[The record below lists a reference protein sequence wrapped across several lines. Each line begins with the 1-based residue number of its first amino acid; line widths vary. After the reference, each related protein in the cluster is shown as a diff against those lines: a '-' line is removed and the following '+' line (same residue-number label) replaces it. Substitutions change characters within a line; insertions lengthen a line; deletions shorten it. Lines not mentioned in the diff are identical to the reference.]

1 MKRLLKKLNL
11 HYSLKDY
18 KFSLVILVLI
28 LSVFGVFMVRSARPD
43 FMNNQIMGVIL
54 GLAAMAVISLIDYK
68 WILNLYWPLYA
79 VNLILLAAIWIPGL
93 GVNVNGATRWL
104 NLGFIQFQPS
114 DMTKILMILFF
125 ARFLSDREQNINTPK
140 VILQAVGLIAPSL
153 LMIHEQPNL
162 STTICI
168 AALFCVL
175 LFLAGLS
182 YKFVG
187 AVLAVT
193 VPLAALFLFIAV
205 QPNQPILQDYQQERI
220 LAWLEPEKY
229 ADDESYQQLNS
240 VMAIGSGQL
249 SGKGYNNDE
258 TNSVKNGNFVLEPQT
273 DFIFAIIGEELGF
286 VGCCAVIFLILLI
299 VVDCILI
306 GLKAKDTGGR
316 IICGGMAALIG
327 IQSFC
332 IAYRGILSK
341 HDLYATE
348 TTGML
353 VESVTNLSIHKFL
366 PGHVGGK
373 QQLGSQIEHNNID
386 LLIFFRDPLTPRSH
400 EPDVNDIVKLCDIYN
415 IPIATNIATAEAL
428 ILALDRG
435 DLDWREMYK

>member
-327 IQSFC
+327 IQSF
-332 IAYRGILSK
+332 INISV
-341 HDLYATE
+341 AT
-348 TTGML
+348 
-353 VESVTNLSIHKFL
+353 
-366 PGHVGGK
+366 
-373 QQLGSQIEHNNID
+373 
-386 LLIFFRDPLTPRSH
+386 
-400 EPDVNDIVKLCDIYN
+400 
-415 IPIATNIATAEAL
+415 L
-428 ILALDRG
+428 ILPNTGLSLPFVSYG
-435 DLDWREMYK
+435 LTSVVCFFMVIGFVLNVGLQPNKYQ

>member
-1 MKRLLKKLNL
+1 MKRLSKKLNL

-327 IQSFC
+327 IQSF
-332 IAYRGILSK
+332 INISV
-341 HDLYATE
+341 AT
-348 TTGML
+348 
-353 VESVTNLSIHKFL
+353 
-366 PGHVGGK
+366 
-373 QQLGSQIEHNNID
+373 
-386 LLIFFRDPLTPRSH
+386 
-400 EPDVNDIVKLCDIYN
+400 
-415 IPIATNIATAEAL
+415 L
-428 ILALDRG
+428 ILPNTGLSLPFVSYG
-435 DLDWREMYK
+435 LTSVVCFFMGIGFVLNVGLQPNKYQ

>member
-286 VGCCAVIFLILLI
+286 VGCCAVIFLLLLI
-299 VVDCILI
+299 IVDCILI

-316 IICGGMAALIG
+316 IICGGVAALIG
-327 IQSFC
+327 IQSFINIGVATMVLPNTGLSLPFVSYGLTSVVC
-332 IAYRGILSK
+332 FFMGIGFVL
-341 HDLYATE
+341 
-348 TTGML
+348 
-353 VESVTNLSIHKFL
+353 N
-366 PGHVGGK
+366 VGLQPK
-373 QQLGSQIEHNNID
+373 KYQ
-386 LLIFFRDPLTPRSH
+386 
-400 EPDVNDIVKLCDIYN
+400 
-415 IPIATNIATAEAL
+415 
-428 ILALDRG
+428 
-435 DLDWREMYK
+435 